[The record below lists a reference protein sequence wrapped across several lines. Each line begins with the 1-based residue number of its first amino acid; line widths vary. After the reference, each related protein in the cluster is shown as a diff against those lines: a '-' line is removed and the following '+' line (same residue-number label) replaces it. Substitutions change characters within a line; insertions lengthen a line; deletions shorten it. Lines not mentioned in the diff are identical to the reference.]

1 MYLRDR
7 VTNDFHY
14 SQFVDELLGN
24 NYSLLP
30 GNDNTT
36 ISLGHGVI
44 GMEWRSW
51 RSKLKFNFAGCR
63 THDRYG
69 DSSTAESGGQ

>member
-7 VTNDFHY
+7 ITNHFHY

-30 GNDNTT
+30 GNDNTA
-36 ISLGHGVI
+36 ISLGHGLKE
-44 GMEWRSW
+44 MEWFGVWFSG
-51 RSKLKFNFAGCR
+51 LPNR
-63 THDRYG
+63 TNQYVLFQL
-69 DSSTAESGGQ
+69 S